1 MAIAIARL
9 AHILG
14 WQFSPA
20 LLELVDEHDL
30 DLDRSAQSY
39 LSHSLAGERSVWLL
53 CIRSR
58 YGSNVGDEYPDQF
71 AAFAVIALHIRG
83 ATFLFPHIP
92 GRRCCGHGKPQSDLM
107 RNACLAR

>member
-1 MAIAIARL
+1 MTNVIARL

-30 DLDRSAQSY
+30 DLDRSTQSH

-71 AAFAVIALHIRG
+71 AAFAVIALHVNG
-83 ATFLFPHIP
+83 VALLFLHIP
-92 GRRCCGHGKPQSDLM
+92 PRRSCVLVQ
-107 RNACLAR
+107 